1 MPAAKSLPLPRGPLK
16 ETAVHLCIDMNRC
29 LLSKQRGMFPG

>member
-16 ETAVHLCIDMNRC
+16 ETAVHLCIDM
-29 LLSKQRGMFPG
+29 QQMFA